1 MVQPK
6 YSPEEALQRIK
17 LMMEYDSSKT
27 LDENKKVISEQY
39 VAPTVAGTA
48 AGAGIGAAI
57 GSALPTSVAIGA
69 AGTGAAGTGAASA
82 LVYSTAGAL
91 GVGLGTAGAIV
102 ASAAALAVL
111 PLVYWLATKDTGP
124 NKVKKMFQMC
134 SSDAAKIAKL
144 PRNLQDTELR
154 SISDDIEDAIIN
166 DSFGFQGGTD
176 EEKLFGAFKKLES
189 GTASDFCALVT
200 IYNKNSDSGDLFND
214 LDSDID
220 AESEWKQIFRPIRN
234 CVEDSL
240 LSIKDEDSI
249 RGDLSQTIIPKGWEK
264 FPCVPTLANKS
275 GTKIESDG
283 AYIIGNFRYYAN
295 GRKGNITSKE
305 KSYYTCND
313 PEFVGKKGGRKTGS
327 GYKTCSEQLPI
338 KFGCKNETIKYI
350 QGPECLGITA
360 DGKFGPKTKQALID
374 KGENGNQIDSGTM
387 IAVCKR
393 STSTIQP
400 DEITLVDAED
410 STKLIE

>member
-6 YSPEEALQRIK
+6 YNPQEALERVK
-17 LMMEYDSSKT
+17 LMMKYDMSKT
-27 LDENKKVISEQY
+27 LNENKSIIFEQVDFSLDAQKIKQELDSFNTDEAEIVRILKNYNTAKSFNEFLSYYEKNQNSEGGL
-39 VAPTVAGTA
+39 ARDLSKGITPTQDKTEVNDLNNHLKTFGME
-48 AGAGIGAAI
+48 
-57 GSALPTSVAIGA
+57 
-69 AGTGAAGTGAASA
+69 
-82 LVYSTAGAL
+82 LVYGTSKYDKYGGWVFK
-91 GVGLGTAGAIV
+91 GVG
-102 ASAAALAVL
+102 
-111 PLVYWLATKDTGP
+111 K
-124 NKVKKMFQMC
+124 
-134 SSDAAKIAKL
+134 
-144 PRNLQDTELR
+144 E
-154 SISDDIEDAIIN
+154 
-166 DSFGFQGGTD
+166 
-176 EEKLFGAFKKLES
+176 
-189 GTASDFCALVT
+189 
-200 IYNKNSDSGDLFND
+200 
-214 LDSDID
+214 
-220 AESEWKQIFRPIRN
+220 
-234 CVEDSL
+234 
-240 LSIKDEDSI
+240 DEDSI

-275 GTKIESDG
+275 GSKIESDG

-327 GYKTCSEQLPI
+327 KYKTCSEQLPI

-360 DGKFGPKTKQALID
+360 DGKFGPNTKQALID
-374 KGENGNQIDSGTM
+374 KGENGDQIDSGTM

>member
-6 YSPEEALQRIK
+6 YSPQEALERVK
-17 LMMEYDSSKT
+17 LMMKYDMSKT
-27 LDENKKVISEQY
+27 LNENKQVIEEQLTAPAVVGGATGAATGAG
-39 VAPTVAGTA
+39 VAAATAGSAALAGTNTGVAAMAVGEALLGAGATGTA
-48 AGAGIGAAI
+48 AMTTGMAVLGGLAGI
-57 GSALPTSVAIGA
+57 
-69 AGTGAAGTGAASA
+69 A
-82 LVYSTAGAL
+82 LVP
-91 GVGLGTAGAIV
+91 
-102 ASAAALAVL
+102 LA
-111 PLVYWLATKDTGP
+111 YWLITKDTGA
-124 NKVKKMFQMC
+124 NKVKKMFEMC
-134 SSDAAKIAKL
+134 SSDSAKIAKL
-144 PRNLQDTELR
+144 PRKLQDTDLR

-166 DSFGFQGGTD
+166 DSFGFQGGTN

-200 IYNKNSDSGDLFND
+200 IYNKNSDSGDLFDD

-275 GTKIESDG
+275 GSKIESDG